1 MLADIMQD
9 KSNIELLSMIQETW
23 GRRRGE
29 EEKERSEALKLLT
42 KKVLWLVHKTII
54 GLREALS
61 VQ

>member
-1 MLADIMQD
+1 MWAYIMQD

-23 GRRRGE
+23 GGE
-29 EEKERSEALKLLT
+29 GGGGKEQSNALKPLT
-42 KKVLWLVHKTII
+42 KKVLWLLHKTII